1 MKCAAILLLGALTQT
16 GCASQDIPQAYRG
29 RMFHRTGPF
38 AFYGG
43 GNGFDGPVLNPG
55 TYYTGSY
62 DELHLVQCTVVTLRE
77 PLNALTKDGVQFRV
91 DVYIR
96 YSANCTDPSV
106 VKILQNMAPDASG
119 TVSAAQLY
127 QVYVRPTL
135 LEVVREVVS
144 PFKANDINDQRESVL
159 QSIRER
165 FMARMQKVGQ
175 EMVAVH
181 DISLANLD
189 FPEEMD
195 RANVERAVQA
205 VLRDKAI
212 AERSRVEAEIETAKL
227 RIQLSEQEAQSAAV
241 RVMRVGDMLKKYPEY
256 LQFDLQSKM
265 PEIYRQAGVA
275 GNMILA
281 APNPVMLPALR
292 LTPPTIAPPTP
303 VNAPTIVP
311 KKSVA
316 PPSTTPKNE
325 DD

>member
-1 MKCAAILLLGALTQT
+1 MKCAAKLLPLALTLM

-29 RMFHRTGPF
+29 RMFYRTGPF
-38 AFYGG
+38 AFYSGG
-43 GNGFDGPVLNPG
+43 KGFDGPILNPG
-55 TYYTGSY
+55 TYFTGTY
-62 DELHLVQCTVVTLRE
+62 NELHMVQCAVVTLRE

-91 DVYIR
+91 DVYVR

-119 TVSAAQLY
+119 TVSAGQLY

-144 PFKANDINDQRESVL
+144 PVKANDINDQRENVL
-159 QSIRER
+159 QSIRQR
-165 FMARMQKVGQ
+165 FIASMHKVGQ
-175 EMVAVH
+175 EMVSVH

-205 VLRDKAI
+205 VLKDKAI
-212 AERSRVEAEIETAKL
+212 AERSRVEAETETAKL
-227 RIQLSEQEAQSAAV
+227 RVQLSEQEAQSAAV

-265 PEIYRQAGVA
+265 PDIYRQAGVA

-292 LTPPTIAPPTP
+292 LTPPTIAPATP
-303 VNAPTIVP
+303 VNSPA
-311 KKSVA
+311 
-316 PPSTTPKNE
+316 TTPGRLSVPHPGGN
-325 DD
+325 